1 MKKKFG
7 AVAGIA
13 LALAAGAVTLPQNTC
28 VVSGDVTR
36 SRDGVQSVAY
46 SGALDSFWRSRVLE
60 IATAVFRACRPLGLG
75 ILFR

>member
-1 MKKKFG
+1 MKMILG
-7 AVAGIA
+7 LIAGIA
-13 LALAAGAVTLPQNTC
+13 LAIEASAVTLPQNTC

-46 SGALDSFWRSRVLE
+46 SGALDSFWCSRVLE
-60 IATAVFRACRPLGLG
+60 IATTVFRAYRPLGLG